1 MLVKKHSRVRLSGYT
16 KVHTAIC
23 ITYPIDEDN
32 ASLYQTLGI
41 HRSHVLWNTTMNIKY
56 SSETSGIMI
65 DHVQITVQ
73 ITVIC

>member
-1 MLVKKHSRVRLSGYT
+1 MLVKKHSRVRFVWILD
-16 KVHTAIC
+16 

-56 SSETSGIMI
+56 SCETSGIMI